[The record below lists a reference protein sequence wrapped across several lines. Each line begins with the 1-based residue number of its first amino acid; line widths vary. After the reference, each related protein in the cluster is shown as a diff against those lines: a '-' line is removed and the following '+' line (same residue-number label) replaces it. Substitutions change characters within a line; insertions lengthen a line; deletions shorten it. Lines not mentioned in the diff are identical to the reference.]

1 MEKQMPTS
9 FCFVLLSLY
18 ALYHIQARLS
28 IAFMQFV
35 QFAVFLHCFQYVL
48 YKYYI
53 PLYCV
58 LILRLLFRLLFTL
71 YALRFAPY
79 GVLNAS

>member
-28 IAFMQFV
+28 IAFIQFV
-35 QFAVFLHCFQYVL
+35 QFAVFLRCFQYVL

-53 PLYCV
+53 ALYFV
-58 LILRLLFRLLFTL
+58 FISRLLFCLLFVL
-71 YALRFAPY
+71 YTLRFAPY